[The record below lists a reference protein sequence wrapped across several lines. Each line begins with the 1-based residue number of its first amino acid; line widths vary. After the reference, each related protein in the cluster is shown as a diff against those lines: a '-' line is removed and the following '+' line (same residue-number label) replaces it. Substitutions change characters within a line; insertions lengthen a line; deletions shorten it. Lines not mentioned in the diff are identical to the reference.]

1 MLDKGKHF
9 LLLTVSTLIMAIG
22 TYFFKFTNNF
32 TFGGITGLAVLIAKT
47 GLMTAG
53 DFNFVASM
61 TLLVIGMIVLGKK
74 FAAKTAYCSILLSV
88 TLSFLERVCPMK
100 APLTDQP
107 MLELCFAIALPAL
120 GSAILFNIGSSS
132 GGTDIIAMILK
143 KSGMGKKG
151 FVVFIF
157 ILPMWMNFLL
167 RTMAWQVLLEKNGII
182 NGFLAAIGLPQLT
195 IINTAAAVVLGMV
208 YDYLPFM
215 VLPIYNAIVKI
226 DNHLIEAAYD
236 LGAEKRTVLAKIIIP
251 LSVPGIVSGVTMVFV
266 PSLTTFAISNML
278 GGGKVNLI
286 GNIIEQEFTAS
297 SNWNLGSGLSLVM
310 MIFIVISMALIEKFD
325 RNGEGNMI

>member
-143 KSGMGKKG
+143 KYSSFNIGPALMLSDLLITIAG
-151 FVVFIF
+151 FFIF
-157 ILPMWMNFLL
+157 DIKTGLYSLL
-167 RTMAWQVLLEKNGII
+167 G
-182 NGFLAAIGLPQLT
+182 LT
-195 IINTAAAVVLGMV
+195 IRS
-208 YDYLPFM
+208 FM
-215 VLPIYNAIVKI
+215 VDTFIENFNLSKYFNVVCDDPEPICDFIVHELNRSASIFHATGAYSGQDKAIVLTAL
-226 DNHLIEAAYD
+226 NRY
-236 LGAEKRTVLAKIIIP
+236 
-251 LSVPGIVSGVTMVFV
+251 PGC
-266 PSLTTFAISNML
+266 PPA
-278 GGGKVNLI
+278 
-286 GNIIEQEFTAS
+286 
-297 SNWNLGSGLSLVM
+297 
-310 MIFIVISMALIEKFD
+310 
-325 RNGEGNMI
+325 

>member
-47 GLMTAG
+47 GFMTAG

-107 MLELCFAIALPAL
+107 ML
-120 GSAILFNIGSSS
+120 
-132 GGTDIIAMILK
+132 
-143 KSGMGKKG
+143 
-151 FVVFIF
+151 
-157 ILPMWMNFLL
+157 
-167 RTMAWQVLLEKNGII
+167 
-182 NGFLAAIGLPQLT
+182 
-195 IINTAAAVVLGMV
+195 
-208 YDYLPFM
+208 
-215 VLPIYNAIVKI
+215 
-226 DNHLIEAAYD
+226 
-236 LGAEKRTVLAKIIIP
+236 
-251 LSVPGIVSGVTMVFV
+251 
-266 PSLTTFAISNML
+266 
-278 GGGKVNLI
+278 
-286 GNIIEQEFTAS
+286 
-297 SNWNLGSGLSLVM
+297 
-310 MIFIVISMALIEKFD
+310 
-325 RNGEGNMI
+325 

>member
-74 FAAKTAYCSILLSV
+74 FAAKTAYYSILLSV

-143 KSGMGKKG
+143 KYSSFNIGPALMLSDLLITIAG
-151 FVVFIF
+151 FFIF
-157 ILPMWMNFLL
+157 DIKTGLYSLL
-167 RTMAWQVLLEKNGII
+167 G
-182 NGFLAAIGLPQLT
+182 LT
-195 IINTAAAVVLGMV
+195 IRS
-208 YDYLPFM
+208 FM
-215 VLPIYNAIVKI
+215 VDTFIENFNLSKYFNVVCDDPEPICDFIVHELNRSASVFHATGAYSGQDKAIVLTALNRTQAVRLRNFIKI
-226 DNHLIEAAYD
+226 TDPKAFIL
-236 LGAEKRTVLAKIIIP
+236 
-251 LSVPGIVSGVTMVFV
+251 
-266 PSLTTFAISNML
+266 ISNTSEII
-278 GGGKVNLI
+278 GKDSTVSDQLCLI
-286 GNIIEQEFTAS
+286 RYCKWGI
-297 SNWNLGSGLSLVM
+297 LM
-310 MIFIVISMALIEKFD
+310 K
-325 RNGEGNMI
+325 